1 MNTISN
7 WKRFELLATNYLQE
21 NYGNY
26 ALFEQQG
33 GADST
38 IPDILVTTKKEQ
50 FYIET
55 KSSEAQSGQFVIL
68 PNNVTKEFY
77 FSEKNKTEEN
87 ELTQIIIDYMNN
99 NWERYKNVSTEGL
112 SIDMSDS
119 IFANWIT
126 DYYKCKNVKYF
137 ISGLETNFVII
148 PIDDFSES
156 FDVTASYRK
165 KRSGTRSLPE
175 KYFSSVKNHFK
186 KLYESSFVVREGSHY
201 YLNIGTSNDNLDKT
215 FFEIQ
220 GINDVEFYLS
230 KDDQYQSG
238 YRISVRSN
246 TNNPNIIFSIKL
258 KPNVVGISDSSF
270 ISQLK

>member
-21 NYGNY
+21 NYGDY

-38 IPDILVTTKKEQ
+38 IPDILVTTKKEK

-68 PNNVTKEFY
+68 PNNVTNEFY

-87 ELTQIIIDYMNN
+87 KLTQIIIDYMNN
-99 NWERYKNVSTEGL
+99 NWESYKNVSTEGL

-126 DYYKCKNVKYF
+126 NYYKYKNVKYF

-148 PIDDFSES
+148 PIDDFS
-156 FDVTASYRK
+156 
-165 KRSGTRSLPE
+165 
-175 KYFSSVKNHFK
+175 
-186 KLYESSFVVREGSHY
+186 
-201 YLNIGTSNDNLDKT
+201 
-215 FFEIQ
+215 
-220 GINDVEFYLS
+220 LS

-258 KPNVVGISDSSF
+258 KPNVVGISHSSF